1 MAQLK
6 AALKLINEA
15 IRQHKF
21 DDAIQKSREYL
32 AKDPKSYQGH
42 IFLAFSLDKKQRLDE
57 AERIY
62 DAAVTIRPQ
71 DAQAYQGLIKLYQS
85 QGANKLIEYQRA
97 VINVARIFYDS
108 EDLYK
113 AQDAVDSYVDFARAH
128 GDSLQYADALWIRLP
143 ESPLYPILEGRFPP
157 PAKAYETIAHII
169 EDYDKKRINTLI
181 GERRTRLAAVLSHV
195 TTQVKREVYGQ
206 SKLEH
211 IYRQLIDWTNNDE
224 LRRCFEEKLLRYC
237 HDRLLVCPPE
247 AKAEQ
252 RAIVLKLAQDMVIIQ
267 HPFKLAWEI
276 VINWQDHKEIKD
288 WDVQLL
294 RTYCSF
300 FPESDMYKVITAYL
314 TSNLSPFPPAVDA
327 EKKMPETSWSD
338 ESEDDDDGGVP
349 TSYLPLSDEDRLI
362 MITEG
367 MSGAESTFSYRLV
380 GHFFL
385 QLGEYETTVEQ
396 MRKARQFIA
405 REQAVMGMQFQNTC
419 DAYSVLLATALV
431 YYQCPRHHEEAKS
444 LFDGVL
450 EHDTSCT
457 AALIG
462 VGLIYEEEQ
471 ELDQALDF
479 LTRAIQR
486 DGTNLRVRCEAAW
499 VKALRGD
506 WQTAKEDL
514 TDCLRLLGE
523 ERSPDK
529 DLVAEIHY
537 RLGTCIWNMDSSRQ
551 ARKRR
556 SGDCAYAHWLA
567 ALSSN
572 MNHAPSYTSLGVFYS
587 DYAKDK
593 RRGRYSFQKALEMS
607 SAEVLAA
614 ERLARSFAE
623 DGDWDRVE
631 LVARRVVE
639 SGKVKPPPGSKRK
652 GISWPLAALGV
663 AELNKQEYHKSIVS
677 FQSALRLSPN
687 DYHCWVGLGESYH
700 SSGRYMAATKAI
712 VNAQSLEQDGQGGEA
727 QDGWFTTYMLAN
739 IKRELGEFDE
749 AISLYQSVLDTRAD
763 EEGVVIA
770 LLQTLVE
777 NALASL
783 ERGHFGKSVELALK
797 AIDFACG
804 ASASVRKTFNFWKS
818 VGDACSV
825 FSSVQSQVQDFPKD
839 SMRMLLESSNQEAFD
854 VLSNVDQVDTSVV
867 FAKGL
872 YSQEEQVAVDLT
884 RCVHASILCH
894 KAAMHAAQDD
904 VHARAVAH
912 YNLGWAEFRAHECL
926 PADLRMGSSKYLRA
940 SCQAFKRAIELESG
954 NSEFWNALGVVTSD
968 MNPSVSQHA
977 LVRSL
982 HLNERSPV
990 AWTNLGTVA
999 LLSGDTKL
1007 AKEAYTKAQSADP
1020 EYAHA
1025 WIGQAFIALLSGGQ
1039 AEARGLLTHAM
1050 SIADASSL
1058 PTRRHYSACIFD
1070 HIAAAP
1076 PEMTVSW
1083 LVQPLLALNQV
1094 HSLRPHDFVSDHL
1107 AALLDERIGDTRHM
1121 VQRLEELC
1129 DRAQGDYESTSS
1141 AQSLAKLTVAKA
1153 DLARAYL
1160 ASGSN
1165 QKAVECGQ
1173 AALVLSRHQG
1183 QEELGQDRRS
1193 RARLSA
1199 NLTVG
1204 LGYFHVGA
1212 HDEAEECFKAA
1223 LDESHGNADATCL
1236 VAQALWAQGT
1246 DESREKARECLFEIM
1261 EKQPEHMHSILLL
1274 GIMALVDQDEGSLE
1288 AVVEDLEL
1296 LRATASV
1303 SAARQ
1308 SQISQVLRA
1317 IAGLRQGHTEQD
1329 RLAQVQRDIM
1339 LHPYLAH
1346 GWGALAET
1354 TRSRHAAQM
1363 ALVVSAQNMPPRGS
1377 IESVELAEAYAR
1389 TGKAADGQRAA
1400 LLAPWRPLD
1409 VTVQGQE

>member
-6 AALKLINEA
+6 AALKLINDA

-21 DDAIQKSREYL
+21 DDAIEKSREYL
-32 AKDPKSYQGH
+32 LKDAKSYQGH
-42 IFLAFSLDKKQRLDE
+42 IFLAFALDKTQRLDE

-62 DAAVTIRPQ
+62 GAAVALRPQ
-71 DAQAYQGLIKLYQS
+71 DPQAYQGLIKLYQS
-85 QGANKLIEYQRA
+85 QGAKKLVEYQRA
-97 VINVARIFYDS
+97 VISVARVFHDA
-108 EDLYK
+108 ENLYK
-113 AQDAVDSYVDFARAH
+113 AQEAVDRYVDFARAH

-143 ESPLYPILEGRFPP
+143 ESPLYPILEGRFPS
-157 PAKAYETIAHII
+157 PAKTYETIAHII

-181 GERRTRLAAVLSHV
+181 GERRTRLAAVLSDV

-224 LRRCFEEKLLRYC
+224 VRRCFEEKLLRYC
-237 HDRLLVCPPE
+237 YDRLLVCPPE

-252 RAIVLKLAQDMVIIQ
+252 QAIVLKLAQDMVIIE

-276 VINWQDHKEIKD
+276 AINWQDNKEIKD
-288 WDVQLL
+288 WDVQML

-314 TSNLSPFPPAVDA
+314 TSNLSPFPPAVET
-327 EKKMPETSWSD
+327 EKKVPETSWSD

-349 TSYLPLSDEDRLI
+349 TSFLPLSDEDRL
-362 MITEG
+362 MMFTEG
-367 MSGAESTFSYRLV
+367 MAGAESTLSYRLV

-385 QLGEYETTVEQ
+385 QLSEYETTVEQ

-405 REQAVMGMQFQNTC
+405 REQATTGMQFQNTR

-431 YYQCPRHHEEAKS
+431 YYQCPRHHDEAKS
-444 LFDGVL
+444 LFDNVL
-450 EHDTSCT
+450 EHDASCT

-462 VGLIYEEEQ
+462 VGLIYEEDQ
-471 ELDQALDF
+471 DLDQALDF
-479 LTRAIQR
+479 LTRALQR
-486 DGTNLRVRCEAAW
+486 DGANLRVRCEAAW
-499 VKALRGD
+499 VKALKGD
-506 WQTAKEDL
+506 RQTAKDDL
-514 TDCLRLLGE
+514 THCLRLLGE

-529 DLVAEIHY
+529 ELVAEIHY
-537 RLGTCIWNMDSSRQ
+537 RLGTCIWNIDSSRQ

-556 SGDCAYAHWLA
+556 SGECAYAHWLA
-567 ALSSN
+567 AISSN

-593 RRGRYSFQKALEMS
+593 RRGRYAFQKALEMS
-607 SAEVLAA
+607 SAEVVAA

-712 VNAQSLEQDGQGGEA
+712 ANAKSLEQEAQGGVA

-777 NALASL
+777 SGLASL
-783 ERGHFGKSVELALK
+783 ERGHFGKAVELSLD
-797 AIDFACG
+797 AIEFACG
-804 ASASVRKTFNFWKS
+804 ASTGVRKTFNFWKS

-825 FSSVQSQVQDFPKD
+825 FSSVQSRVQDFPKD
-839 SMRMLLESSNQEAFD
+839 AIKMLLESSSQEAFD
-854 VLSNVDQVDTSVV
+854 VLSSLDQVDTSVV

-872 YSQEEQVAVDLT
+872 YSQEEQAAVDLT
-884 RCVHASILCH
+884 RCVHATILCH

-904 VHARAVAH
+904 AHARAVAH

-940 SCQAFKRAIELESG
+940 SCQALKRAIELESG
-954 NSEFWNALGVVTSD
+954 NWEFWNALGVVTSD

-1020 EYAHA
+1020 EYAHG
-1025 WIGQAFIALLSGGQ
+1025 WVGQAFIALLGGNH

-1070 HIAAAP
+1070 HIAVAP
-1076 PEMTVSW
+1076 PDTTVTW

-1094 HSLRPHDFVSDHL
+1094 HSLRPHDFVSGHL
-1107 AALLDERIGDTRHM
+1107 AALLDERIGDRRRM

-1129 DRAQGDYESTSS
+1129 NRVQGDYESTSS
-1141 AQSLAKLTVAKA
+1141 AQSLARLTVAKT

-1160 ASGSN
+1160 AVGSY
-1165 QKAVECGQ
+1165 QQAVECGL
-1173 AALVLSRHQG
+1173 AALELSSHEGQGPLG
-1183 QEELGQDRRS
+1183 QERQT

-1204 LGYFHVGA
+1204 LGYFDVGE
-1212 HDEAEECFKAA
+1212 HDEAETCFRAA

-1246 DESREKARECLFEIM
+1246 DESREKARECLFEVM
-1261 EKQPEHMHSILLL
+1261 EKQPEHVDSILLL

-1296 LRATASV
+1296 LRASALMP
-1303 SAARQ
+1303 AARQ
-1308 SQISQVLRA
+1308 PQISQVLRA

-1329 RLAQVQRDIM
+1329 RRVQVQRDIM
-1339 LHPYLAH
+1339 LDPYLPH
-1346 GWGALAET
+1346 GWGSLAET
-1354 TRSRHAAQM
+1354 AGSRYAAQM
-1363 ALVVSAQNMPPRGS
+1363 AVVVSAHSTPPRGCV
-1377 IESVELAEAYAR
+1377 ESVQLAEAYSR

-1400 LLAPWRPLD
+1400 LLAPWRPLNMA
-1409 VTVQGQE
+1409 VQGQE